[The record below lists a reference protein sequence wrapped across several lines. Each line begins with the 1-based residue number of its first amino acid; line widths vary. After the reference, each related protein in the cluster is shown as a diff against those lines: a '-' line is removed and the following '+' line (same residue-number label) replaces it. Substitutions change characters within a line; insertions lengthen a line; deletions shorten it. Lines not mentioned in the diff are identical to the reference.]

1 MSAPAAA
8 VLVPATEGAIATLRR
23 GMREVPVFRRSLPV
37 IALLGLL
44 ATAGRL
50 VVPLAIQQTLDRGL
64 HAGSD
69 SGDPVD
75 SGLIRLMVV
84 ACAVAVVVTAV
95 SAYLLNRRLFTATE
109 TALHQMRVRTF
120 ARLHALSMLHQQ
132 AQRRGSMVSRVTSDV
147 DQLSIFMQWAGSL
160 LLVSSA
166 QLLVASAL
174 MLVFSWQLTLV
185 VYVCFVPLVLIGRR
199 LQRSLAPAYAVVRA
213 RVGELLAAIAETVVG
228 ASTVRSY
235 GAGGR
240 SRRRIDVSVERQY
253 QAQLRA
259 QRLTVLVFTSGELT
273 AALANAAVVGVGVWL
288 GVGGHLTSGELVA
301 FLFLVT
307 LFVQP
312 VQVATEGLTEAQ
324 NALASFRRVLEVLDQ
339 PIDLPAPEQSIRP
352 LPPGALSVAAR
363 GVAFAYPGSAARAL
377 DQVDVLIPAGAH
389 VAIVGETGSGKTTF
403 AKLLTRLMDPTEGT
417 IELDGV
423 GLPDLAAG
431 ELRGRVGMV
440 PQDGFLFEG
449 TVADN
454 IRFADPALSDE
465 QVRAAF
471 ADLGLSD
478 WIEALPDGIG
488 TAVGQRGE
496 SLSVGERQLVS
507 LVRVAVSGPDV
518 LVLDEATSAV
528 DPATE
533 QRLHQAL
540 ERITAGRTTITIAHR
555 LSTAQASDLVLVF
568 DSGRLAQVGRHDE
581 LARAEGPYAR
591 LFASWMSQNAR
602 AESSDAPV
610 GHNRPLG

>member
-1 MSAPAAA
+1 MTAP
-8 VLVPATEGAIATLRR
+8 VPATVELAPSTEGAIATLRR
-23 GMREVPVFRRSLPV
+23 GMSEVPVFRRALPR
-37 IALLGLL
+37 IALLGLI

-75 SGLIRLMVV
+75 STLIRWMVL
-84 ACAVAVVVTAV
+84 ACAVAVVITAT
-95 SAYLLNRRLFTATE
+95 SAYFLNKRLFTATE
-109 TALHQMRVRTF
+109 TALHDMRVRTF

-166 QLLVASAL
+166 QVVVATVL

-185 VYVCFVPLVLIGRR
+185 VYVCFIPLVLMGRR
-199 LQRSLAPAYAVVRA
+199 LQRSLAPAYAAVRA
-213 RVGELLAAIAETVVG
+213 RVGELLAAVAETVVG

-235 GAGGR
+235 GADGR
-240 SRRRIDVSVERQY
+240 SRRRINTAVDRQY
-253 QAQLRA
+253 RAQLTA
-259 QRLTVLVFTSGELT
+259 LRLTVLVFTAGELA
-273 AALANAAVVGVGVWL
+273 AALANASVVVVGVLL
-288 GVGGHLTSGELVA
+288 GVGGHLSSGELVA

-339 PIDLPAPEQSIRP
+339 PIDLPAPQESVRP
-352 LPPGALSVAAR
+352 LPSGALSVAAR
-363 GVAFAYPGSAARAL
+363 GLSFTYPGAAAPAL
-377 DQVDVLIPAGAH
+377 DGVDVLIPAGAQ
-389 VAIVGETGSGKTTF
+389 VAVVGETGSGKTTF
-403 AKLLTRLMDPTEGT
+403 AKLVTRLMDPTQGR
-417 IELDGV
+417 IEVDGV
-423 GLPDLAAG
+423 ALPDLSARD
-431 ELRGRVGMV
+431 LRDRIGMV

-449 TVADN
+449 TVAQN
-454 IRFADPALSDE
+454 IRFADPALTDD
-465 QVRAAF
+465 QVVAAF
-471 ADLGLSD
+471 VDLGLAD
-478 WIEALPDGIG
+478 WISGLPQGID
-488 TAVGQRGE
+488 TPVGQRGE

-533 QRLHQAL
+533 QRLHRAL

-555 LSTAQASDLVLVF
+555 LSSAQAADLVLVF
-568 DSGRLAQVGRHDE
+568 DAARLAQVGTHRE
-581 LARAEGPYAR
+581 LARTEGPYAR
-591 LFASWMSQNAR
+591 LYASWMAQNAR
-602 AESSDAPV
+602 TELN
-610 GHNRPLG
+610 HNPAMG

>member
-1 MSAPAAA
+1 MSAPAASA
-8 VLVPATEGAIATLRR
+8 EPVDLAPAADGAWATLRR
-23 GMREVPVFRRSLPV
+23 GMREVPVFRRALPV
-37 IALLGLL
+37 VALLGLI

-64 HAGSD
+64 HAGRA
-69 SGDPVD
+69 GDEAVD
-75 SGLIRLMVV
+75 IGVIQLMVL
-84 ACAVAVVVTAV
+84 ACAGAVIVTAV

-109 TALHQMRVRTF
+109 TALHELRVRTF

-166 QLLVASAL
+166 QLIVASVL
-174 MLVFSWQLTLV
+174 MLIYSWQLTLV
-185 VYVCFVPLVLIGRR
+185 VYLCFIPLVLIGRR

-235 GAGGR
+235 GAGAR
-240 SRRRIDVSVERQY
+240 SRARIDAAVGRQY

-273 AALANAAVVGVGVWL
+273 AALANAAVVVVGVWL
-288 GVGGHLTSGELVA
+288 GVGGHLSSGELVA

-324 NALASFRRVLEVLDQ
+324 NALASFRRVLQVLDQ
-339 PIDLPAPEQSIRP
+339 PIDLPAPERS
-352 LPPGALSVAAR
+352 
-363 GVAFAYPGSAARAL
+363 ARAL
-377 DQVDVLIPAGAH
+377 PAGALALTARGLDFRYPQAPGLALAGVDVHIPAGAQA
-389 VAIVGETGSGKTTF
+389 AIVGETGSGKTTF
-403 AKLLTRLMDPTEGT
+403 AKLITRLMDPTAGAL
-417 IELDGV
+417 ELDGV
-423 GLPDLAAG
+423 ALTDLSAAD
-431 ELRGRVGMV
+431 LRSRVGMV

-449 TVADN
+449 SVADN
-454 IRFADPALSDE
+454 IRFADPALTDA
-465 QVRAAF
+465 QVEAAF
-471 ADLGLSD
+471 ADLGLGD
-478 WIEALPDGIG
+478 WIAGLPEGID
-488 TAVGQRGE
+488 TPVGQRGE

-507 LVRVAVSGPDV
+507 LVRVSVSGPDV

-533 QRLHQAL
+533 KRLHRAL
-540 ERITAGRTTITIAHR
+540 EKVTAGRTTVTIAHR
-555 LSTAQASDLVLVF
+555 LSSAQAADVVLVF
-568 DSGRLAQVGRHDE
+568 DAGRLAQVGPHRD

-591 LFASWMSQNAR
+591 LHASWIAQNAR
-602 AESSDAPV
+602 AETDGDRV
-610 GHNRPLG
+610 G

>member
-1 MSAPAAA
+1 MSSPPAVSLAESA
-8 VLVPATEGAIATLRR
+8 EGAMATLRR
-23 GMREVPVFRRSLPV
+23 GAREVPAFRRALPM
-37 IALLGLL
+37 IAVLGLV

-64 HAGSD
+64 HAGSR
-69 SGDPVD
+69 GAEPVD
-75 SGLIRLMVV
+75 TTLIRLMVL
-84 ACAVAVVVTAV
+84 ACAIAVVITAT
-95 SAYLLNRRLFTATE
+95 SAYVLNRRLFTATE
-109 TALHQMRVRTF
+109 TALHEMRVRTF

-166 QLLVASAL
+166 QMVVATAL

-185 VYVCFVPLVLIGRR
+185 VYVCFVPLVLIARR
-199 LQRSLAPAYAVVRA
+199 LQRRLAPAYAAVRA

-235 GAGGR
+235 GAGRR
-240 SRRRIDVSVERQY
+240 SRRRIDAAVENQY
-253 QAQLRA
+253 RAQLHA
-259 QRLTVLVFTSGELT
+259 QKLTVLVFTSGELA
-273 AALANAAVVGVGVWL
+273 AALANASVVTVGVML
-288 GVGGHLTSGELVA
+288 GVGGHLSSGELVA

-339 PIDLPAPEQSIRP
+339 PIDLPAPQESVRP
-352 LPPGALSVAAR
+352 LPAGALSVAAR
-363 GVAFAYPGSAARAL
+363 GLGFAYPGAAGAAL
-377 DQVDVLIPAGAH
+377 AGVDVLIPAGAQ

-403 AKLLTRLMDPTEGT
+403 AKLVTRLMDPTHGR

-423 GLPDLAAG
+423 ALTDLSAG
-431 ELRGRVGMV
+431 DLRARIGMV

-454 IRFADPALSDE
+454 IRFADPALRDDE
-465 QVRAAF
+465 VVAAF
-471 ADLGLSD
+471 VDLGLGD
-478 WIEALPDGIG
+478 WIGGLPDGID
-488 TAVGQRGE
+488 TPVGQRGE
-496 SLSVGERQLVS
+496 SLSVGERQLIS
-507 LVRVAVSGPDV
+507 LVRVSVGGPDV

-533 QRLHQAL
+533 QRLHRAL
-540 ERITAGRTTITIAHR
+540 DRITAGRTTITIAHR
-555 LSTAQASDLVLVF
+555 LTSAQAADLVLVF
-568 DSGRLAQVGRHDE
+568 DAGRLAQVGTHHE

-591 LFASWMSQNAR
+591 LFASWMAQNAR
-602 AESSDAPV
+602 TEASHAAK
-610 GHNRPLG
+610 LG